1 MGRSLPIILVL
12 LFTCAWSAQA
22 GVNPNAKAAIHV
34 LPHNPDLTCSHDFP
48 EIISCQ
54 QIVTTYG
61 GCDDVDIFP
70 VFFDLVEYQGVEY
83 GIEWPGIGSCAFTS
97 CSDLTIGGIENSGD
111 GISHAWYVCHSGPV
125 AIPGWGWLTADEYG
139 PVCLVPHPLA
149 GGVIVGDCDY
159 GSVLDTLET
168 TFCAGVCGMPGDE
181 PCGAA
186 YLPIDLTKTDGLP
199 GQCVNPGDNI
209 AYEIGYDNSPNF
221 FDIHNVVL
229 TDYLD
234 PDTDFLS
241 ASAGGLY
248 DPGTHTVTWSLGT
261 LGPGESGSVDLAV
274 EVSLGATP
282 GSQLENR
289 CEIVCD
295 EADASEATEDTWV
308 CPDEYAPL
316 GLAKGD
322 RLHGECVEPGATI
335 KYWIP
340 YDNYANESAVH
351 NVVMTD
357 YLPEEGEYISCTG
370 GGLYDAGSHTVVWD
384 LGTLAAGQA
393 SEVDLLMRVDGGAVP
408 GTIVSN
414 TCEIVADNTP
424 LTEYTKHTSVCFPAY
439 SSPGLSKVS
448 SVGGGCALRGDT
460 VAYTIVYDN
469 SPNTLD
475 IHNAMLV
482 DELHPNTIY
491 LSGSGGG
498 VYDGGQH
505 EVTWNLGTVGGGIID
520 SVGVTVE
527 IDTLVGGSQVI
538 ANTCRLS
545 CDEVPAVEDG
555 ISFSICPSELRSLTL
570 GKTASHGGACVSRG
584 SNTTYTLSY
593 TNPNSEQVVEVVMVD
608 HLPGVTSF
616 VSATGGGA
624 YEPGAHTV
632 TWDIGVVPAGASG
645 EAQLVVYVPYSA
657 MPGSAVHNQCE
668 IAGLETGTATAA
680 HNSTVCGGP
689 GNVAGKAAIHVM
701 EHASRTCSKSFPAI
715 ASCGDIEYTVPSC
728 DVDAFPVFFDLM
740 EYQGFDY
747 SLSWPGT
754 YTCAFTSC
762 SDLTI
767 GSIVNPGDG
776 VSHAWYT
783 CQPGP
788 IAVTGWAWIYEGGP
802 SQICPVAHPEA
813 GAIVIGD
820 CSAGLSQ
827 PEVIFCAGIAGALG
841 DDPCLTTSIR
851 PTTWGGIKA
860 MYK

>member
-34 LPHNPDLTCSHDFP
+34 LPHNPDLTCSHNFP

-261 LGPGESGSVDLAV
+261 LGPGESGSVDLDVQVALTA
-274 EVSLGATP
+274 SP

-295 EADASEATEDTWV
+295 EADASEATEYTWV

-340 YDNYANESAVH
+340 YDNDANAYAVY

-370 GGLYDAGSHTVVWD
+370 GGVYDAGSHSVVWD
-384 LGTLAAGQA
+384 LGTLAAGANKLIDLSVRIDA
-393 SEVDLLMRVDGGAVP
+393 SGLDGT
-408 GTIVSN
+408 TITN
-414 TCEIVADNTP
+414 ICEIAGYGTPVTQTTKETEICYCPPILTKTDDLGQGCPNPGDTMTYSIVYNNTP
-424 LTEYTKHTSVCFPAY
+424 NIFDLHNVVLTDWLPAETGY
-439 SSPGLSKVS
+439 V
-448 SVGGGCALRGDT
+448 
-460 VAYTIVYDN
+460 
-469 SPNTLD
+469 
-475 IHNAMLV
+475 
-482 DELHPNTIY
+482 
-491 LSGSGGG
+491 SGSGACTYNEGLHTVTWGLGTVVAGMIDSVQLAVEVDSGIQSGQVLTNVCELSSDEVPPVQAEETTSTCTFGYLPLALGKADQTEGG
-498 VYDGGQH
+498 CVRYSGEIRYTIAYCNPNSLEVHNVTLVDVVPPETEFISATDGGTYDSGTAT
-505 EVTWNLGTVGGGIID
+505 VVWNLGT
-520 SVGVTVE
+520 
-527 IDTLVGGSQVI
+527 
-538 ANTCRLS
+538 LS
-545 CDEVPAVEDG
+545 
-555 ISFSICPSELRSLTL
+555 
-570 GKTASHGGACVSRG
+570 
-584 SNTTYTLSY
+584 
-593 TNPNSEQVVEVVMVD
+593 
-608 HLPGVTSF
+608 
-616 VSATGGGA
+616 
-624 YEPGAHTV
+624 
-632 TWDIGVVPAGASG
+632 AGATDTTK
-645 EAQLVVYVPYSA
+645 LIVDIK
-657 MPGSAVHNQCE
+657 PGIPMGTIMEN
-668 IAGLETGTATAA
+668 TATITGQE
-680 HNSTVCGGP
+680 SGPTVASARSKVCHGL
-689 GNVAGKAAIHVM
+689 NNNRVRVAIHV
-701 EHASRTCSKSFPAI
+701 EPRGSRTCNMNMPAI
-715 ASCGDIEYTVPSC
+715 SECEDIETMVPGK
-728 DVDAFPVFFDLM
+728 DVDAFVVFYRLS
-740 EYQGFDY
+740 EYQGLDY
-747 SLSWPGT
+747 SLTWPGT

-767 GSIVNPGDG
+767 GGISNPGDG
-776 VSHAWYT
+776 ISHAWYV
-783 CQPGP
+783 CQYGP
-788 IAVTGWAWIYEGGP
+788 AVIPGWAWIQEPGP
-802 SQICPVAHPEA
+802 AQICPAPHPTA
-813 GAIVIGD
+813 GGPNVGD
-820 CSAGLSQ
+820 CSGN
-827 PEVIFCAGIAGALG
+827 VINLMPRFCAGIGGAPG
-841 DDPCLTTSIR
+841 GDPCSYPTNVR
-851 PTTWGGIKA
+851 PTTWGEIKS
-860 MYK
+860 MFK